1 MKRNY
6 RKGIMIRNDKE
17 DADKMKEELSEE
29 ISHISF
35 FEAANKMSGSAS
47 SDTAEDWG
55 ETDK

>member
-35 FEAANKMSGSAS
+35 FEEANKMSGSVS
-47 SDTAEDWG
+47 PDTAEGWG